1 MQKESGRAFMQMLR
15 EARQQGEIE
24 AICSFSFSWNGR
36 WLSFLSYIK
45 PSSRTPQQKTV
56 QYRLSAAMSF
66 LFSFFNQCCMG
77 NHISH
82 MLPQLKKKS
91 QFRNN
96 CHCIAYFPHY
106 KALKEQEKAIC
117 CNLAAL
123 SILG

>member
-1 MQKESGRAFMQMLR
+1 MAVVPIIHQTEL
-15 EARQQGEIE
+15 
-24 AICSFSFSWNGR
+24 WN
-36 WLSFLSYIK
+36 S
-45 PSSRTPQQKTV
+45 TTKTL

-66 LFSFFNQCCMG
+66 LFSFFNQCCVG

-82 MLPQLKKKS
+82 MLLQPKKKKKN

-96 CHCIAYFPHY
+96 CHYIAYFPHY

-123 SILG
+123 STLG